1 MKQGNHGNGHP
12 AGKTESNAGHA
23 GEGKDRR
30 LHNPIDDRLIPLEPL
45 DLAKVH
51 SVDDLVRAMAKTA
64 FTGRQVGEA
73 ADVLEAMA
81 RDEECFVVMTL
92 AGAMTVAKQGLVITE
107 LIDRGIV
114 NAVVSTGALMAH
126 GLVEATGRAHFRH
139 NPEVSDEELY
149 EQGYN
154 RVYDTL
160 EPEQNLDDV
169 EEVMSAVLEG
179 WDHNEI
185 MCSYKL
191 NHAIGEYLAKHV
203 PDRGILK
210 SAYEKGVPVFVPAFS
225 DSEIGL
231 DTALNNRLREST
243 GRHKIRFDPFE
254 DLEHFAATLLRQK
267 KLGIFTIGGGVPR
280 NWSQQFGPFCELR
293 HRRLGEHIP
302 LKRYHYGLRICPE
315 PVYWGGLSGSPYSEA
330 VSWGKF
336 VPPAEGGKFGEV
348 FVDATVGLPL
358 IVAAVLERLEK
369 NKKNHGGKKDTG
381 AKKEKRLVTKR

>member
-1 MKQGNHGNGHP
+1 MKNGNSGNSQQKKSQG
-12 AGKTESNAGHA
+12 NAGHQ
-23 GEGKDRR
+23 GEGKDRH
-30 LHNPIDDRLIPLEPL
+30 LHNPIEDRLIPLEPL
-45 DLAKVH
+45 DLSKVH
-51 SVDDLVRAMAKTA
+51 SIDDLVRAMSKTA
-64 FTGRQVGEA
+64 FTGRQLGEA

-81 RDEECFVVMTL
+81 RDEEAFIVMTL
-92 AGAMTVAKQGLVITE
+92 AGAMTVAKQGLVVTE

-114 NAVVSTGALMAH
+114 NAIVSTGALMAH
-126 GLVEATGRAHFRH
+126 GLVEATGRSHFRH

-169 EEVMSAVLEG
+169 EEVMSAVLES
-179 WDHNEI
+179 WDHSEI

-191 NHAIGEYLAKHV
+191 NHAIGEYLAKHAAG
-203 PDRGILK
+203 RGILK

-280 NWSQQFGPFCELR
+280 NWSQQFGPFIELR
-293 HRRLGEHIP
+293 HRRLGENLP

-348 FVDATVGLPL
+348 FVDATVGLPM
-358 IVAAVLERLEK
+358 IVAAVFERLDK
-369 NKKNHGGKKDTG
+369 NKKGHG
-381 AKKEKRLVTKR
+381 AKKDKKVVAKR